1 MASQHEV
8 QGGEEKTVIL
18 GGDEEPRSEATTAT
32 NGRVTPQ
39 TRKNKYCVSNYEYQP
54 KETNIV
60 EASKE
65 RSDANL

>member
-1 MASQHEV
+1 M

-18 GGDEEPRSEATTAT
+18 GDEEEPRSEATTAT
-32 NGRVTPQ
+32 NGRVI
-39 TRKNKYCVSNYEYQP
+39 SNYEYQP
-54 KETNIV
+54 KETNIF